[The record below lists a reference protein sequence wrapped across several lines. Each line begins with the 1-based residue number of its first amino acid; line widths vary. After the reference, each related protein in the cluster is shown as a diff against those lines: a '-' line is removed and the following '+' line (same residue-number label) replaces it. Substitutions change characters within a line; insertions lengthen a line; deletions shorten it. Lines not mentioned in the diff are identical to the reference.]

1 MHAQDP
7 DDRYVRIAVM
17 VMLSLALFAGV
28 CATAIHWLAPVH
40 RLMDLIVPPV
50 ASVLFGGLIVALA
63 RRPRWVFGVARIALL
78 ASALALAA
86 PAWLYTVQATVT
98 PGVQLISVLPPV
110 SSLFVVYLVMLMIFI
125 PGRPAFF
132 MASLSWLLI
141 ALPVLTYLLLHRQE
155 MWAPRGRD
163 LLMAY
168 GPVSIMVVVLLPV
181 QRGLAG
187 KIRRLASERNL
198 MEHMLHRDPLTGV
211 QSRLLGERTLRA
223 LLAEDAAAGV
233 IMLDLDR
240 FKAIND
246 THGHPVGDRVLQ
258 AVAIGCRTLL
268 RADECISRWGGEEF
282 LVIVPGVDAS
292 GLQRVAERLRLA
304 IAGLSVLPVRQVTAS
319 FGTAM
324 IHAGDDLETVL
335 QRADLALYRAKEL
348 GGNRVM
354 SASGM
359 SEGSSGKRAPFAG

>member
-141 ALPVLTYLLLHRQE
+141 ALPVLAYLLLHRQE

-187 KIRRLASERNL
+187 KIRRLASERNR
-198 MEHMLHRDPLTGV
+198 MERLLHRDPLTGV
-211 QSRLLGERTLRA
+211 HSRLLGERTLRA
-223 LLAEDAAAGV
+223 LLAEGTSAGV

-240 FKAIND
+240 FKTIND

-258 AVAIGCRTLL
+258 AVASGCQDLL
-268 RADECISRWGGEEF
+268 RADQCIARWGGEEF
-282 LVIVPGVDAS
+282 LVIVPDVDAP
-292 GLQRVAERLRLA
+292 GLQRVAERLRAA
-304 IAGLSVLPVRQVTAS
+304 IAGLSIASVGPVTAS
-319 FGTAM
+319 FGTTLVQP
-324 IHAGDDLETVL
+324 GDTLDSVL
-335 QRADLALYRAKEL
+335 QRADLALYRAKER
-348 GGNRVM
+348 GGNRV
-354 SASGM
+354 APAWVTSGANP
-359 SEGSSGKRAPFAG
+359 GQDIPFAG